1 MNIDY
6 EILKASKPLIKR
18 LISTEKWLDVQED
31 FRSDRG
37 VATKFNISEEELAI
51 IKQYWDLQ

>member
-18 LISTEKWLDVQED
+18 LISAEKWVDVQED
-31 FRSDRG
+31 FRSDKG
-37 VATKFNISEEELAI
+37 VASKFNLSEEDLKI
-51 IKQYWDLQ
+51 VKQYWEL

>member
-31 FRSDRG
+31 FRSDKG
-37 VATKFNISEEELAI
+37 VASKFNISKEDLVI
-51 IKQYWDLQ
+51 IKQYWEL

>member
-18 LISTEKWLDVQED
+18 LISTKRWHDVQED
-31 FRSDRG
+31 FRSDKG
-37 VATKFNISEEELAI
+37 IASKFNLSNEDLKI
-51 IKQYWDLQ
+51 IKQYWEL